1 MICMADHRDCR
12 CPPACCGKVRVMAL
26 PFLVFWVIVFVGR
39 EGLGFKGFAFC
50 VLLWAGLLA
59 ACMFLGFSPYTF
71 VFLQALFDIVLILV
85 VFGHD
90 IRIR

>member
-1 MICMADHRDCR
+1 
-12 CPPACCGKVRVMAL
+12 MAL
-26 PFLVFWVIVFVGR
+26 PFLVFWGIVLIGR
-39 EGLGFKGFAFC
+39 EELGFKGLAFC

-59 ACMFLGFSPYTF
+59 ACQLIGLSPYTF
-71 VFLQALFDIVLILV
+71 VFLQALFGIVLILV